1 MKEAEVDTV
10 GILITLYLEKI
21 RIWNTAYLRAI
32 FRECK

>member
-32 FRECK
+32 FGECK